1 MPNPYVAGDI
11 WLPLGTNG
19 LYHSTDFGATWTQIT
34 NVTGAYG
41 VGVGAPAPGTTTA
54 AVFLF
59 GTLTSPTQPAS
70 MGSAIYRADDA
81 APANAAPSWIQVND
95 AAHQYGGATL
105 IVADPNVYGQFYI
118 GMFGRGIIY
127 GAPAP
132 STVTTSPAGLS
143 FTADGTSYIGPQ
155 NFPWAPNSTH
165 TLAAPSPQIVGAT
178 TYTFTDWSI
187 PGSTSSSNPL
197 SVTVPAPPTSPGTYV
212 ANFAASATVEVP
224 LKGTLTGKS
233 GLSQS
238 RAWTITLTNPAAV
251 AATGAQINSLTLN
264 WTGGTQCQPMLST
277 PLPLAVG
284 TIPANGGTGSGTI
297 LINFAG
303 EGCATTSRFT
313 ANFTFSGSTGAGSTT
328 LNNQF
333 Q

>member
-1 MPNPYVAGDI
+1 M
-11 WLPLGTNG
+11 
-19 LYHSTDFGATWTQIT
+19 
-34 NVTGAYG
+34 
-41 VGVGAPAPGTTTA
+41 
-54 AVFLF
+54 
-59 GTLTSPTQPAS
+59 
-70 MGSAIYRADDA
+70 
-81 APANAAPSWIQVND
+81 
-95 AAHQYGGATL
+95 
-105 IVADPNVYGQFYI
+105 VADPTVYGQFYI
-118 GMFGRGIIY
+118 TMNGRGVIF
-127 GAPAP
+127 GAPSS